1 VRDSEWSIFWQA
13 MEARDGEDN
22 LATEPAAMVKELIAR
37 ESAIRN
43 GRGVSPITA
52 LFAKVS
58 KGKKATGMKAG

>member
-1 VRDSEWSIFWQA
+1 